1 MNAMTSLKKQTTR
14 VLDWFFPSFC
24 VQCETPV
31 NADVG
36 ICQYCLNDLPLLDL
50 NKHPNL
56 LYRPDIAEL
65 FPDCQFNHL
74 VACAWYHPPFDG
86 WLSQFKFSN
95 QIFYKNVLQQIIT
108 QQLSAVKTRCEIWPE
123 LFIIVPL
130 HRDRFIQRGYN
141 QVAQTWVDCL
151 SNEIVK
157 LDYLQ
162 RHKKTN
168 AQSSLTKSKRIKN
181 LQDAFICHQNLAG
194 KTVAIVDDIM
204 TTGATLN
211 AATEALKK
219 AGAKQ
224 VWAFVTCLTPLGR

>member
-1 MNAMTSLKKQTTR
+1 MTSLKKQTTR

-181 LQDAFICHQNLAG
+181 LQDAFICH
-194 KTVAIVDDIM
+194 
-204 TTGATLN
+204 
-211 AATEALKK
+211 
-219 AGAKQ
+219 
-224 VWAFVTCLTPLGR
+224 